1 MSNADGVVII
11 EAEMET
17 KGIDKGIASIE
28 AKMEK
33 LRKKAEQPYT
43 IDVDGRNIEV
53 AGDWNLSKEEQQY
66 YDRLQAS
73 LNKLQLQKTEMLMTD
88 NQITQNIGEQA
99 EKQEEISSSLNKWVD
114 GVMQI
119 ADDLY
124 VVKKDTSEI
133 SDEAKKINLN
143 FDNIGKSMNNIV
155 KKAVK
160 WSLAVF
166 GIRSAFMFV
175 RSAINTIAGDDEQLK
190 ADIDYM
196 KNAIAYTLEPVV
208 RGIVNLAKQL
218 MFYVGYIVK
227 AWTSRNIFENANKS
241 LQNANKNAKA
251 LSKTMAGFDEMN
263 VLSDTSSSSGGATA
277 PSFDL
282 SKPENIEPPAWLV
295 WIANNKDVILS
306 TLAGIAASIITI
318 KLGLTSIQALGIGA
332 TIAGITFAIMSLLN
346 YLKDPTW
353 SNFGNTIIGIGIAVT
368 GLGIAFLGLPAVIT
382 GVVLIILGML
392 AKFWDKINEFL
403 ENLVSNI
410 FTKGDDIMNW
420 LHDNFGI
427 IGDILNVIVGTVIGA
442 VTSVINAIRHLFDGL
457 FTGVRQI
464 LDGIILMFKGNF
476 KEGIISVFKG
486 IANIIIGVLNVLI
499 DGLNAVISPIRG
511 LIVAV
516 GKVMGKGWTMEDIKI
531 PNIPKLAKGGIINM
545 PGRGVPVGSAIG
557 GERGQEGVIPL
568 TDSQQMELLGEA
580 IGKYININA
589 TIPVYVGNR
598 QITREIRKINAEDD
612 FAYNR

>member
-1 MSNADGVVII
+1 
-11 EAEMET
+11 
-17 KGIDKGIASIE
+17 
-28 AKMEK
+28 
-33 LRKKAEQPYT
+33 
-43 IDVDGRNIEV
+43 
-53 AGDWNLSKEEQQY
+53 
-66 YDRLQAS
+66 
-73 LNKLQLQKTEMLMTD
+73 
-88 NQITQNIGEQA
+88 
-99 EKQEEISSSLNKWVD
+99 
-114 GVMQI
+114 
-119 ADDLY
+119 
-124 VVKKDTSEI
+124 
-133 SDEAKKINLN
+133 
-143 FDNIGKSMNNIV
+143 
-155 KKAVK
+155 
-160 WSLAVF
+160 
-166 GIRSAFMFV
+166 MFV
-175 RSAINTIAGDDEQLK
+175 RSAINTIAGDDKQLK

-227 AWTSRNIFENANKS
+227 AWTGRNIFENANKS

-263 VLSDTSSSSGGATA
+263 VLSDTSNSGTAT

-353 SNFGNTIIGIGIAVT
+353 SNFGNTMIGIGIAVT
-368 GLGIAFLGLPAVIT
+368 GLGIVFGGLPTTIAGSIV
-382 GVVLIILGML
+382 IILGIL

-403 ENLVSNI
+403 KNLVSNI
-410 FTKGDDIMNW
+410 FKKGDDVMNW

-427 IGDILNVIVGTVIGA
+427 LGDILNVLFGSVIGT
-442 VTSVINAIRHLFDGL
+442 VTSVINALRHLFDGL

-464 LDGIILMFKGNF
+464 LDGIIQIFKGDF
-476 KEGIISVFKG
+476 KGGIISIFKG

-516 GKVMGKGWTMEDIKI
+516 GKIMGKGWTMEDIKI
-531 PNIPKLAKGGIINM
+531 PNIRKLAKGGIINM
-545 PGRGVPVGSAIG
+545 PGKGVPVGSAIG

-568 TDSQQMELLGEA
+568 TDSQQMAMLGEA